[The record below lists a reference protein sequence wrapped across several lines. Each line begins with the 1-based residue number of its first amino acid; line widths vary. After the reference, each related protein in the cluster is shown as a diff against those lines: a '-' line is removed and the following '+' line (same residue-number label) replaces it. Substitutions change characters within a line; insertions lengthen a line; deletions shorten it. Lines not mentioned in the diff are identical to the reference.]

1 MQVKVLFSEIDVN
14 QLEIKDHAMNETAKP
29 AYGLVQINITNQEE
43 FMERY
48 AQHVFP
54 ILAKWGIEM
63 VAGST
68 TPTTKEGSFAGNW
81 AAVLRF
87 PSMATAEEWYV
98 SDDYA
103 PYRDLRMNE
112 LTDSGSL
119 VFIEGM

>member
-1 MQVKVLFSEIDVN
+1 MDVN
-14 QLEIKDHAMNETAKP
+14 QPEIEDHTMNETAKP
-29 AYGLVQINITNQEE
+29 AYGLVQINITNQED

-87 PSMATAEEWYV
+87 PSMAVAEEWYV

-103 PYRDLRMNE
+103 PYRDIRMNE

>member
-1 MQVKVLFSEIDVN
+1 
-14 QLEIKDHAMNETAKP
+14 MNETAKP

-63 VAGST
+63 VAGSAS
-68 TPTTKEGSFAGNW
+68 PTTKEGSFTGNW

-87 PSMATAEEWYV
+87 PSMAIAEEWYV

-119 VFIEGM
+119 VFVEGM